1 MNNIINTYTIKL
13 KCGCIYTVF
22 AEDKGHADCQ
32 VDYLHYIDT
41 VRDKI
46 KKCRGK

>member
-1 MNNIINTYTIKL
+1 MKTYTIKL
-13 KCGCIYTVF
+13 KCGCVYTVF

-41 VRDKI
+41 ERDKT
-46 KKCRGK
+46 KQCQKGVK